1 MASFDKYSNYKPDAN
16 VSSVVFGSEK
26 PVLEVEVNE
35 LQEIFKLTQRDLFHT
50 FIGDGVLDPSKIT
63 VTSTTVETPGEGDDA
78 EPVQTPALNISVSA
92 DTVFILNGVPIF
104 VPEVIAFSN
113 VQNATYYLNAAE
125 IILDSNAELKT
136 DGYLN
141 ATTEVDNW
149 FVDARASYETSR
161 RCVVVWEISSTQ
173 ITETTDWETKV
184 ADLSTTTPEV
194 LRCYSMGVFKV
205 ENNNN
210 FSMLCK
216 TINLN
221 SFRTQASQ
229 IIEVQLTASGWSAE
243 APYTQTVNVTALK
256 NIGDDYNPILAN
268 MLPFSA
274 TEDDQK
280 TYTKTFSIISS
291 GVAEVDTVTGDVTF
305 KCFKKPEADI
315 TVGLKGV

>member
-35 LQEIFKLTQRDLFHT
+35 LQEILKLTQRDLFHT

-63 VTSTTVETPGEGDDA
+63 FTETTVETPGEG
-78 EPVQTPALNISVSA
+78 ELTQTPALNISVSA

-104 VPEVIAFSN
+104 VPEAIAFSN
-113 VQNATYYLNAAE
+113 VQNASYYLNAAE
-125 IILDSNAELKT
+125 ITLDSNAELKT

-141 ATTEVDNW
+141 AATEVDNW
-149 FVDARASYETSR
+149 FVDSRVSYETSR
-161 RCVVVWEISSTQ
+161 RCVVVWEISTTQ

-184 ADLSTTTPEV
+184 ADLSTTAPEV

-205 ENNNN
+205 ESNKV

-216 TINLN
+216 TVNLN

-229 IIEVQLTASGWSAE
+229 IIEVQLTATGWSAE

-280 TYTKTFSIISS
+280 SYTKTFSIISS